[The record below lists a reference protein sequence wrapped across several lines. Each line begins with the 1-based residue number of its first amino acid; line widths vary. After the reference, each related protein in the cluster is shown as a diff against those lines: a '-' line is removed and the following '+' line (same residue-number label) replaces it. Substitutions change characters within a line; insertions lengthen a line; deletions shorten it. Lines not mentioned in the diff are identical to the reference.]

1 MNNSQGSG
9 PLPTTETMRLYADAL
24 RSAQNAQA
32 LPQSVAK
39 LEADILIKRA
49 HDSAPMFGDI
59 DPPLPA
65 VTEGRDNT
73 TPPPPVPAEPVPRTG
88 LHGRPIITLKKI
100 RRVIK

>member
-1 MNNSQGSG
+1 MNNSQDSG
-9 PLPTTETMRLYADAL
+9 PTAEIMRLYIDAL
-24 RSAQNAQA
+24 RPLQNAQA
-32 LPQSVAK
+32 LPNAVAK

-65 VTEGRDNT
+65 MAEGRDNT
-73 TPPPPVPAEPVPRTG
+73 TPPPPVPAEPVPKTG